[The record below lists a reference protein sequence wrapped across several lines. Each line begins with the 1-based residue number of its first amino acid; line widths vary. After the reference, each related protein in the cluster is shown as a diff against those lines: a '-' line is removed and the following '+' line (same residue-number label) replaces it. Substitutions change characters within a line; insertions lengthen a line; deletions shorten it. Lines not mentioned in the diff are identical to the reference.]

1 MTLTTMRTRIGTC
14 LLLGLVGL
22 SVPSLLAPQDAW
34 AQRTTADVQ
43 VRITAGGGAPPA
55 GVTVVILN
63 TDTGFAALATARADG
78 SHVVTGLAPGEYLVT
93 ATQPGGK
100 EVYRLVTLQVGQ
112 SATVGLDLGAEPV
125 EGRGETIVVEG
136 RVTEATNSEIATN
149 VTREQ
154 IENLPQNNRNFLN
167 FAQLAP
173 GVRLNQDEF
182 RQELQSGAQP
192 AAQTN
197 IFIDG
202 VSLKSHVL
210 QGGTVGQDASRGNP
224 FPQLAVGG
232 FRVITQNYKAEYEQA
247 GSAIISAVT
256 RTGSNEY
263 HGDVFTQFQHDSITT
278 TDFFVKDRG
287 DPEPD
292 LVRYQVGAAASGPVV
307 KDKAFIFLTYE
318 GNYQNRQNQ
327 VLIANAPPELG
338 QFPGIEQRINDAE
351 GTFTSPFREHLGFG
365 KFTWRP
371 RDNQNVDI
379 TASLRTET
387 DVRSFGGQASF
398 EQAENVRNQVIT
410 ASAKHQLWLGSA
422 LNEATFQFL
431 ENHFRPEADNF
442 GLPGEQ
448 FFAAGPG
455 NGLVM
460 HLGGRASNQD
470 IGQRS
475 FNLRDDVT
483 FSDIEGGGQHV
494 IKTGAK
500 ISVNRYNVD
509 KQLDENPT
517 FKYGFLDVTGNPDG
531 TPDGVIDDLGDLTW
545 AAPAEATYGVGDP
558 LVDANNLVFG
568 LYVQD
573 DWTIA
578 DRLTLNLGVRWDVE
592 TNMLNNDYVTPDN
605 VRAGLTETGFT
616 YAPDPAAPLCDG
628 TTSFE
633 QCLNMV
639 NGNDWFTAANYL
651 TDGRSDRPV
660 FLGAIQPRLGLA
672 FDVLGDGNTIL
683 FGGAGRYYDRALFND
698 GLDEKYRLQH
708 EVRTFFFSRDGL
720 PRNGADTIMWDP
732 SGAYLSADGLN
743 GLIEQGVAPEPEIFL
758 IENDTRPVH
767 TDHFSGGVRQAAG
780 PLSASATFTHVRSEN
795 GLGFYPVNRLAE
807 PSAVSNNREFIN
819 GPGDG
824 FANVLVSSDDRQS
837 RYTAVQVSFEKP
849 LDAEWS
855 GGGISWGAS
864 IAYTLGW
871 AKERGSLFM
880 FDYPTIEDSPLVPT
894 ATDERHRL
902 VLSGIAVLPLDF
914 TLSTLITLG
923 SGLPY
928 TITDVSAGDN
938 DRNKVIDVNGGRDDK
953 ALEFRQVDARITKS
967 FKLVDE
973 HRVNAF
979 VECFNIFNS
988 KNFGG
993 YGGFIGVD
1001 GPADDFGKPSRLI
1014 ALPRAFQ
1021 LGMSYHF

>member
-22 SVPSLLAPQDAW
+22 SVPSLLAPQAAW

-327 VLIANAPPELG
+327 VLIANAPPEIG

-431 ENHFRPEADNF
+431 ENHFKPEADNF

-455 NGLVM
+455 TGLVM

-475 FNLRDDVT
+475 FNLRDDIT

-494 IKTGAK
+494 IKAGAK
-500 ISVNRYNVD
+500 VSVNQYNVD

-517 FKYGFLDVTGNPDG
+517 FKYGFLDVTGAVDPKTMMPIPDG
-531 TPDGVIDDLGDLTW
+531 AIDDLGDLTW
-545 AAPAEATYGVGDP
+545 AAPAEATFGVGDP
-558 LVDANNLVFG
+558 LVDANNLGFG

-592 TNMLNNDYVTPDN
+592 TNMLNNDYVTPQDL
-605 VRAGLTETGFT
+605 RPGL
-616 YAPDPAAPLCDG
+616 AALSDEL
-628 TTSFE
+628 T
-633 QCLNMV
+633 NR
-639 NGNDWFTAANYL
+639 GNPSDWFTVEDYITN
-651 TDGRSDRPV
+651 GRSDRPV
-660 FLGAIQPRLGLA
+660 FLGAIQPRLGVA

-708 EVRTFFFSRDGL
+708 EVRTFLFSRDGM
-720 PRNGADTIMWDP
+720 PRNGQETIMWDP
-732 SGAYLSADGLN
+732 SGAYLSADGLT
-743 GLIEQGVAPEPEIFL
+743 GLIEQGVAPDPEIFL
-758 IENDTRPVH
+758 LENDTKPVH
-767 TDHFSGGVRQAAG
+767 TDHFSGGVRQSAG

-795 GLGFYPVNRLAE
+795 GLGFYPVSRLAE
-807 PSAVSNNREFIN
+807 PDAVSNNRDFIN
-819 GPGDG
+819 LEGDG

-837 RYTAVQVSFEKP
+837 RYTAVQVSVEKP

-894 ATDERHRL
+894 DTDERHRL

-928 TITDVSAGDN
+928 TIIDVSAGDN
-938 DRNKVIDVNGGRDDK
+938 DRNKVIDINGGRDDK

-973 HRVNAF
+973 HRINAF

-1001 GPADDFGKPSRLI
+1001 GPADDFGKPSRLV